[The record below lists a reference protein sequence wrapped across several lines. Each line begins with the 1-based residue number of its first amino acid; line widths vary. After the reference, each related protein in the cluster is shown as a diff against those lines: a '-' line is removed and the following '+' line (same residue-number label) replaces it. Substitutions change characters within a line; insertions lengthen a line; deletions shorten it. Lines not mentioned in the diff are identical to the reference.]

1 MENEIHDI
9 IDTKSIKKE
18 LRRDANVNAVLL
30 FIFWL
35 IYYAASLFLP
45 VAVKLIAPEMD
56 ESNLSSLATLIFY
69 IILYP
74 IGFPVIFIIFRKISK
89 GYKDQKIISC
99 FRKPQ
104 MPAGWV
110 AKWIFLTIG
119 ATYAAAYISSF
130 LEMIFEFITGT
141 DLNGLT
147 GAPESNKLGMITTLI
162 SAPLFAPI
170 FEELFFRGVLY
181 RNVQN
186 YGKWSMMIIGGLTF
200 GIWHA
205 NYPQFLF
212 AAVMGVFSCFL
223 FEKTKSII
231 PSMIVHFIVN
241 CIGATMLVLVSKL
254 GLSDTSEIA
263 DMSSSLFF
271 EHPFIMLAI
280 MLAGLTIMAFLLL
293 WFILMII
300 EITCHSDS
308 FRISGRETTGISGIS
323 AFFTYMT
330 APLMIIAMLG
340 MLGLTV
346 FRALGGQI

>member
-1 MENEIHDI
+1 
-9 IDTKSIKKE
+9 
-18 LRRDANVNAVLL
+18 
-30 FIFWL
+30 
-35 IYYAASLFLP
+35 
-45 VAVKLIAPEMD
+45 
-56 ESNLSSLATLIFY
+56 
-69 IILYP
+69 
-74 IGFPVIFIIFRKISK
+74 
-89 GYKDQKIISC
+89 
-99 FRKPQ
+99 
-104 MPAGWV
+104 
-110 AKWIFLTIG
+110 
-119 ATYAAAYISSF
+119 
-130 LEMIFEFITGT
+130 
-141 DLNGLT
+141 
-147 GAPESNKLGMITTLI
+147 
-162 SAPLFAPI
+162 
-170 FEELFFRGVLY
+170 
-181 RNVQN
+181 
-186 YGKWSMMIIGGLTF
+186 MIIGGLTF

-263 DMSSSLFF
+263 DMSSSLLF

-280 MLAGLTIMAFLLL
+280 MLAGLTIMAVLLL